1 MTKTNILNG
10 LADKVDGFPTNE
22 IDELSQAQIEDLTYE
37 LYLQLKTNNPNLPT
51 PPSN

>member
-1 MTKTNILNG
+1 MTKTDIVNG
-10 LADKVDGFPTNE
+10 LLDKVEGFPTNE
-22 IDELSQAQIEDLTYE
+22 NDTLTQAQIEDLTYE

>member
-1 MTKTNILNG
+1 MTKTNVLNG
-10 LADKVDGFPTNE
+10 IADKIATFAAGTD
-22 IDELSQAQIEDLTYE
+22 DELTAVQIEELTYE